1 MAGPLHL
8 PNYTLIWCDCASHW
22 YRTFFLSFWCGPFF
36 ISFYWICLHF
46 MFWFFGYEACGILAP
61 PPEIEP
67 ILPELEGRVLTIGPP
82 GKSHRAFFEGAATRS
97 SKQEERHSPLHHGCH
112 CVTDLPNLGLISA
125 CLALLLSSFMAFIS
139 YFPRAWDRWH
149 SALLSLTSLQG
160 GAARLLACLPEPE
173 RLSSPLRT
181 PQAETSGLGCW
192 NAHVPS
198 IKRKEFRRSS
208 LKTNTHFARLISCCI
223 ILFWMSEAGY

>member
-1 MAGPLHL
+1 MPHIDIGL
-8 PNYTLIWCDCASHW
+8 S
-22 YRTFFLSFWCGPFF
+22 FFLSFWCGPFF
-36 ISFYWICLHF
+36 KSFYWICLHF
-46 MFWFFGYEACGILAP
+46 MFWFFGHEACGILAP

-125 CLALLLSSFMAFIS
+125 CLARLLSSFMAFIS

-173 RLSSPLRT
+173 RLSSPLRDRG
-181 PQAETSGLGCW
+181 PHRLKPLGLAVEMLMCL
-192 NAHVPS
+192 VS
-198 IKRKEFRRSS
+198 KEKNLEDLLLRQI
-208 LKTNTHFARLISCCI
+208 LI
-223 ILFWMSEAGY
+223 LQG